1 VPIASEGTI
10 LAIYLYECTENGRVV
25 EVVHDSE
32 VVIRNWGELCF
43 AAQIAIGETGFTS
56 PVRKRMSPPT
66 IMAPVG
72 NSALKNLGFTKLV
85 KRDEGIYENVTAVGS
100 ESKYM
105 VSGDPDSVPAI
116 GKKIRD

>member
-1 VPIASEGTI
+1 M
-10 LAIYLYECTENGRVV
+10 AIYLYECPQNGRVV
-25 EVVHDSE
+25 EVVHNSE
-32 VVIRNWGELCF
+32 LVIRNWGELCF
-43 AAQIAIGETGFTS
+43 AAQISIGETDFTS

-66 IMAPVG
+66 ITAAVG
-72 NSALKNLGFTKLV
+72 DVALKNLGFTKLV
-85 KRDEGIYENVTAVGS
+85 KRDEGVYENVTAVGA